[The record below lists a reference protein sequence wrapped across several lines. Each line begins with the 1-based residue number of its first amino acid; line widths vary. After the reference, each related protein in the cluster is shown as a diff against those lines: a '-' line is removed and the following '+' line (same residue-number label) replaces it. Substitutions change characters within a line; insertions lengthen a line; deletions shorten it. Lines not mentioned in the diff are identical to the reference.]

1 MTLSHPR
8 TKERASV
15 EGVLSGLRA
24 TTSKATERLVQDS
37 CIKAV
42 EQREQVLLELHGK
55 EMSDLKA
62 ELHKEHKE
70 HEQVK
75 REHADL
81 HREHTVLQ
89 EEMKDMINTN
99 EENERKHHHLE
110 TNATNAVKAKTM
122 GKAIETPK
130 HRPQLLSNSC
140 NRPNSAPPFP
150 LFSCH
155 DHGGV
160 TCRAQISHATKSSG
174 MDRRNTTQWVII
186 VYSYRI

>member
-1 MTLSHPR
+1 MKLAWTCSPAQIVPQAKALNALKAPNANTDSFPFPPLPSPPSPPR

-70 HEQVK
+70 HERVK

-110 TNATNAVKAKTM
+110 TNATNAVHAKTM
-122 GKAIETPK
+122 GKASKHWNTETPTTIV
-130 HRPQLLSNSC
+130 QLLQ
-140 NRPNSAPPFP
+140 P
-150 LFSCH
+150 
-155 DHGGV
+155 
-160 TCRAQISHATKSSG
+160 I
-174 MDRRNTTQWVII
+174 
-186 VYSYRI
+186 

>member
-1 MTLSHPR
+1 
-8 TKERASV
+8 
-15 EGVLSGLRA
+15 LSGLRA

-70 HEQVK
+70 HERVK

-110 TNATNAVKAKTM
+110 TNATNAVHAKTM
-122 GKAIETPK
+122 GKASKHRNIETPK
-130 HRPQLLSNSC
+130 HRPQLSNSC
-140 NRPNSAPPFP
+140 NQSNSAPPP
-150 LFSCH
+150 PSSL
-155 DHGGV
+155 
-160 TCRAQISHATKSSG
+160 ALMNQKS
-174 MDRRNTTQWVII
+174 NN
-186 VYSYRI
+186 